1 MGYDNSNK
9 GALFANDRREK
20 ETHQTHTGSG
30 NLDGV
35 DFWINAWVKEKDGKK
50 YFSFS
55 FKKKD

>member
-20 ETHQTHTGSG
+20 ETHPTHTGSG

-55 FKKKD
+55 